1 MYVYAATFGWLCVET
16 FIKCEMLLVG
26 YTQPPSGGCVL
37 KHQSVCYFPSLYQAA
52 TFGWLC
58 VETLIVHWSNTAKI
72 AATFGWL
79 CVETT
84 TNKEI
89 ASNTARQLPL
99 GSYLLKPDLIK
110 LNSIIFTFLLYLS
123 TQFIPNNISPLY
135 FPLIRSRLCP
145 IFSFHYL

>member
-1 MYVYAATFGWLCVET
+1 MW
-16 FIKCEMLLVG
+16 
-26 YTQPPSGGCVL
+26 QPPSGGCVL
-37 KHQSVCYFPSLYQAA
+37 KQNKRINFIGSMLAA

-58 VETLIVHWSNTAKI
+58 IETKTSKIIHAVEP

>member
-1 MYVYAATFGWLCVET
+1 MLKQRIDRLAAERDNAATFGWLCVET
-16 FIKCEMLLVG
+16 YQGRILVAFK
-26 YTQPPSGGCVL
+26 S
-37 KHQSVCYFPSLYQAA
+37 K
-52 TFGWLC
+52 
-58 VETLIVHWSNTAKI
+58 

-145 IFSFHYL
+145 IFSFHDLQLCVFLTFILTYLMS

>member
-1 MYVYAATFGWLCVET
+1 MCAATFGWLCVET
-16 FIKCEMLLVG
+16 IYYLIKR
-26 YTQPPSGGCVL
+26 
-37 KHQSVCYFPSLYQAA
+37 HIAAAA

-58 VETLIVHWSNTAKI
+58 VETRYNRRFSPLLW